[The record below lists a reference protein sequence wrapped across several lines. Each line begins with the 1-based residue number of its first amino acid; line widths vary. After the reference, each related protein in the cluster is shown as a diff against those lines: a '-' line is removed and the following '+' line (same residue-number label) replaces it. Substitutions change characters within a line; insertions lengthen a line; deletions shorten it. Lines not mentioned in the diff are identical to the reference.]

1 MRHSLRVL
9 ISGAGPQKALA
20 EALRG
25 LGHAV
30 CALTPPEQAVAQA
43 LEQRPDLVL
52 TDLDRDPERLGIE
65 AAERCHAP
73 VVCLVG
79 PEACAAA
86 DGLPQPGRV
95 SVPFGFAFQPIDPR
109 GLRLGIDA
117 VLAAQARERTIRDC
131 ERQVAAALRLRVA
144 ALERDLAITQTV
156 FDALQ
161 QPVLALDPAR
171 HFLMVNAAARR
182 VVGKTPTDHDAAFRN
197 FKVFAMDGKT
207 PIPRLQQPLERA
219 LRGEAFTDVEVM
231 VKAPGQTKANV
242 CISVTGRPLRDAGGD
257 LMGGVLVIHNVT
269 RIKETEKRLQKT
281 VRDLNEQRRLMDA
294 VLNTMHEAVVAI
306 GVGGNLLVANR
317 AARSLSAGPPPA
329 GRFDKQYLESRGY
342 QRPEG
347 GRFAFDDL
355 PLARAM
361 RGEELEGVELTI
373 PVPGQSQGRYVSVGG
388 GPLRN
393 DAGAVQAGVL
403 VIRDVTEIRKRELDL
418 KRKSTEL
425 HERVQLMEAIFKSMS
440 DGVVVVDHNARVT
453 YVNDSVERMLGVGR
467 TQLSPDEWVELYG
480 LFRPD
485 QVTPFDDDDLP
496 LLRATRG
503 EPSDNVEMFVRNA
516 RVPRGVFISVDARPL
531 RNAAGE
537 VSGGVA
543 VVRDLSQD
551 IAARE
556 AFVSG
561 RLEVVDTV
569 LHNIGNAMNSVT
581 VGTGTLH
588 ATLRE
593 NELVGR
599 LSALADSIAAQGD
612 DPIPWL
618 RDDPQG
624 RQAIPFLL
632 ALAADIAAHNERAL
646 QTADR
651 VRDRVRHIDTI
662 IRTQRSLPTGRS
674 EPQIVDLKR
683 QIADAVS
690 VLREMLAQRGIDVE
704 VDCAPAPDQIRIHE
718 SRFHQ
723 MLVNL
728 VRNAIEALDDRAAAG
743 GFDRAERPRIR
754 IAARLEPEFL
764 AIDVAD
770 NGIGIEPGK
779 TKSIFAAGYTTK
791 KTGSGL
797 GLHSAANF
805 VIGLGGRI
813 TPLGAD
819 AGSGTTMRVMLP
831 RSGILPTTLPQ

>member
-9 ISGAGPQKALA
+9 ITGAGPQEALA
-20 EALRG
+20 EVLRG

-30 CALTPPEQAVAQA
+30 CAVTPPEQAAAQA
-43 LEQRPDLVL
+43 LEQRPD
-52 TDLDRDPERLGIE
+52 
-65 AAERCHAP
+65 
-73 VVCLVG
+73 
-79 PEACAAA
+79 
-86 DGLPQPGRV
+86 
-95 SVPFGFAFQPIDPR
+95 
-109 GLRLGIDA
+109 
-117 VLAAQARERTIRDC
+117 
-131 ERQVAAALRLRVA
+131 
-144 ALERDLAITQTV
+144 
-156 FDALQ
+156 
-161 QPVLALDPAR
+161 
-171 HFLMVNAAARR
+171 
-182 VVGKTPTDHDAAFRN
+182 
-197 FKVFAMDGKT
+197 
-207 PIPRLQQPLERA
+207 
-219 LRGEAFTDVEVM
+219 
-231 VKAPGQTKANV
+231 
-242 CISVTGRPLRDAGGD
+242 
-257 LMGGVLVIHNVT
+257 
-269 RIKETEKRLQKT
+269 
-281 VRDLNEQRRLMDA
+281 
-294 VLNTMHEAVVAI
+294 
-306 GVGGNLLVANR
+306 
-317 AARSLSAGPPPA
+317 
-329 GRFDKQYLESRGY
+329 
-342 QRPEG
+342 G

-355 PLARAM
+355 PLARAL

-373 PVPGQSQGRYVSVGG
+373 PVPGQARGRYVSVGG
-388 GPLRN
+388 GPLRD

-403 VIRDVTEIRKRELDL
+403 VIRDVTEIRKRELEL
-418 KRKSTEL
+418 KRKSAEL

-467 TQLSPDEWVELYG
+467 TQRPPDEWVELYG

-503 EPSDNVEMFVRNA
+503 EASDHVEMFVRNA
-516 RVPRGVFISVDARPL
+516 HVPRGVFISVDGRPL
-531 RNAAGE
+531 HSEDGR

-551 IAARE
+551 VAARE

-561 RLEVVDTV
+561 RLEVVETV

-581 VGTGTLH
+581 IGAGTLH
-588 ATLRE
+588 AALRE
-593 NELVGR
+593 NELAGR
-599 LSALADSIAAQGD
+599 LSALADAIAAQGD

-624 RQAIPFLL
+624 RQAIPFLI
-632 ALAADIAAHNERAL
+632 ALAADIAAHNGRLL

-662 IRTQRSLPTGRS
+662 IRTQRALSTSRA

-683 QIADAVS
+683 EIADAVK

-704 VDCAPAPDQIRIHE
+704 VDCASAPDQIRIHE

-728 VRNAIEALDDRAAAG
+728 VRNAIEALDDRSAAG
-743 GFDRAERPRIR
+743 GFDRAERPWIR

-813 TPLGAD
+813 TPLGAG
-819 AGSGTTMRVMLP
+819 AGPGTTMRVMLP
-831 RSGILPTTLPQ
+831 RSGILPTPPPQ